1 MYFWK
6 SRSPQLMA
14 FYAGLLSLAL
24 LFIAA
29 SLGEGQFERLTTQIF
44 DEYQRFKPREPA
56 GAPIL
61 IVDIDEQSIS
71 EIGQWPW
78 PRSQLALVVDRLGQL
93 GAAAIAFD
101 VTFPEKDRTSLS
113 RTLESLREAG
123 AEVSFPNGI
132 PELDNDVIFTKILNR
147 NPTITSFAL
156 THDFSSD
163 LPKPKAGFA
172 FGGRDPK
179 EILLPYSGGVLSLP
193 AFDEAA
199 AGLGFINYLPTLDG
213 VVRKVPLVAHAND
226 TLYPSFGIEALR
238 VAQQASNFVVMS
250 TGASGEVE
258 AGAPAIVGVR
268 IGAFEAPTDGEGN
281 LWVYYSGKMSDSSMP
296 ARALLAEPFDPQPLE
311 ARVAGHIVLIGTSSV
326 GLHDLRATPL
336 SSGVPGVAVHA
347 ELIDQ
352 ILSGTFL
359 NRPDYMPG
367 VEYFLA
373 IFVAAVLIFTV
384 RPGRPFMGTTS
395 ALVLLA
401 LILAVSWYLFST
413 RQVLLDPLLPSL
425 AVVLVFVSV
434 TIAQYL
440 SSEREKRFIRGAF
453 GRYLSPAMVNQLS
466 TDPHSL
472 KLGGELRDVTL
483 LFCDIRGFT
492 SLSENLD
499 PEGLTRLLNE
509 FLTPMTDELLK
520 TGATIDKYM
529 GDAIMAF
536 WNAPLTVPHH
546 RAAAQKAALGMT
558 RRLELLNAEK
568 GFDIRIG
575 IGLNS
580 GACCV
585 GNLGSMQRFNYSAI
599 GDAVNVAARIESITK
614 AYGLSVLLADS
625 VLEDAPAPGPQ
636 VILEVDSVQVVGR
649 EEPLVLHTV
658 FDENQLNGLSPKVL
672 TGAQSAFLETYRAG
686 DFEAA
691 YEQAR
696 SLKEVAPPVLGGLY
710 KTYLDRLAAFAAAP
724 PEEWNGVYRFTEK

>member
-14 FYAGLLSLAL
+14 LYAGVLSLAL
-24 LFIAA
+24 LFVAA
-29 SLGEGQFERLTTQIF
+29 SLGKPLFERLSSLIF
-44 DEYQRFKPREPA
+44 DEYQSFKPRPPA

-61 IVDIDEQSIS
+61 IVDIDEASIDA
-71 EIGQWPW
+71 IGQWPW
-78 PRSQLALVVDRLGQL
+78 PRSQLAQLVDRLGML
-93 GAAAIAFD
+93 GATVIAFD
-101 VTFPEKDRTSLS
+101 MTFAEEDRTSLN
-113 RTLESLREAG
+113 RTLEELHRAG
-123 AEVSFPNGI
+123 AQISFPEGV
-132 PELDNDVIFTKILNR
+132 PALDNDVVFAEVLKR
-147 NPTITSFAL
+147 NPTVTGFAL
-156 THDFSSD
+156 TNEFTSG
-163 LPKPKAGFA
+163 LPAPKAGFA
-172 FGGRDPK
+172 YAGRDPK
-179 EILLPYSGGVLSLP
+179 DILPSYHGGLHNLE

-199 AGLGFINYLPTLDG
+199 SGIGFFSFPPAVDG
-213 VVRKVPLVAHAND
+213 VVRKVPLISIGND
-226 TLYPSFGIEALR
+226 SIYPSLGMEALR
-238 VAQQASNFVVMS
+238 VAQQAANFVVRS
-250 TGASGEVE
+250 TGASGEAE
-258 AGAPAIVGVR
+258 AGAPAVVDIR
-268 IGAFEAPTDGEGN
+268 AGAFEAPTDGVGQ
-281 LWVYYSGKMSDSSMP
+281 LWLYYSGQMANNTISAHELLSETID
-296 ARALLAEPFDPQPLE
+296 RAPLE
-311 ARVAGHIVLIGTSSV
+311 ARIAGHIVLIGTSAV
-326 GLHDLRATPL
+326 GLRDLVVTPL
-336 SSGVPGVAVHA
+336 GAGVPGVAVHA

-359 NRPDYMPG
+359 SRPDYMVG
-367 VEYFLA
+367 LEYFLA
-373 IFVAAVLIFTV
+373 IIVTAVLIFTI
-384 RPGRPFMGTTS
+384 RPGRPFMGATS
-395 ALVLLA
+395 ALALLA
-401 LILAVSWYLFST
+401 LILAVSWSLFST

-466 TDPHSL
+466 TDPQAL

-499 PEGLTRLLNE
+499 PEGLTRLLND

-536 WNAPLTVPHH
+536 WNAPLSVPHH
-546 RAAAQKAALGMT
+546 RAAAQQAALGMI
-558 RRLELLNAEK
+558 RRLERLNAEK
-568 GFDIRIG
+568 DFNIRIG

-580 GACCV
+580 GTCCV

-599 GDAVNVAARIESITK
+599 GDAVNVAARIEGITK
-614 AYGLSVLLADS
+614 AYGLPVLLAQS

-658 FDENQLNGLSPKVL
+658 FDESRLNGLSPKVL
-672 TGAQSAFLETYRAG
+672 SAAQSAFLETYRAG

-696 SLKEVAPPVLGGLY
+696 SLKEVAPPALSGLY

-724 PEEWNGVYRFTEK
+724 PENWNGVYRFTEK